1 MRIRSAEDTTKGT
14 AQDDVVEI
22 AEDGIV
28 QEVQLWALDA
38 VLCSA
43 PSSRFDWRTSVT
55 ITRKDFLLRSAAAL
69 GPGLAWA
76 AHPTTLS
83 AREAEHPAANPAVF
97 NVLQFGA
104 KGDGKS
110 KDTAA
115 IQAAIDAAG
124 KAGGTV
130 IFPAGNY
137 LSGTVR
143 LKSSVALYLGP
154 GSTLTAG
161 PDKADFDVYEKLTY
175 DTFSDEETS
184 YFYHAL
190 ITGEGLENISIS
202 GEGTIEGNRTQRGGP
217 KLIALKKCRLISI
230 RGLTLQ
236 NAPNYNIS
244 FLGCDYVDVDGVTIF
259 NGYADGIDPDCC
271 QFVRIANCYVE
282 TFDDAI
288 VPKTS
293 PSLGYLRATENVTV
307 TNCVLTTSCYALKLG
322 TESSGDFK
330 NIAFSNCTV
339 FSRRDK
345 WNRGPIGGVAVESVD
360 GSNIDRVV
368 VSNIAMY
375 DVWAPIF
382 IRLGGRGRAQKTPTP
397 GTLRNVSISHI
408 NATGASLASSITG
421 VPGADVG
428 PVWIQDVH
436 ISLVGK
442 GSAARL
448 DREVPES
455 VPTYPE
461 ADMFGDLPCY
471 GLYCRH
477 VNGLTLDRVD
487 LALENP
493 DERPAFVADSVKRLD
508 LLSLRADPPSG
519 SQPTVVFHDV
529 QQALVQGARALPGT
543 HTFLQL
549 SGSEVRDIRVLAN
562 DFTDAQNA
570 VVRDSDVGTE
580 VLTEQWNLTRRK

>member
-1 MRIRSAEDTTKGT
+1 M
-14 AQDDVVEI
+14 
-22 AEDGIV
+22 
-28 QEVQLWALDA
+28 
-38 VLCSA
+38 
-43 PSSRFDWRTSVT
+43 T
-55 ITRKDFLLRSAAAL
+55 ITRKDFLLRSAVAL
-69 GPGLAWA
+69 APGLAWG
-76 AHPTTLS
+76 AHPKALAAS
-83 AREAEHPAANPAVF
+83 APQHPAADSAVF

-130 IFPAGNY
+130 VFPAGNY

-143 LKSSVALYLGP
+143 LESSVALYLGP
-154 GSTLTAG
+154 GCTLTAS
-161 PDKADFDVYEKLTY
+161 PDKADFDAYEKLAY

-184 YFYHAL
+184 YFHHAL

-202 GEGTIEGNRTQRGGP
+202 GEGTIEGNRSQRGGP
-217 KLIALKKCRLISI
+217 KLIALKTCRLISI

-368 VSNIAMY
+368 VTNIAMY

-382 IRLGGRGRAQKTPTP
+382 IRLGGRGRAQKTPAP
-397 GTLRNVSISHI
+397 GTLRNVSIAHI

-428 PVWIQDVH
+428 PVWIEDVH
-436 ISLVGK
+436 ISVVGK
-442 GSAARL
+442 GGAARL
-448 DREVPES
+448 DREIPES
-455 VPTYPE
+455 IPTYPE

-477 VNGLTLDRVD
+477 VNGLTLDCVD
-487 LALENP
+487 FALENP
-493 DERPAFVADSVKRLD
+493 DERPAVAADSVKQLD
-508 LLSLRADPPSG
+508 LRSFRAAPPSG
-519 SQPTVVFHDV
+519 SQPTVAFHDV
-529 QQALVQGARALPGT
+529 QHALVQGARALPGT
-543 HTFLQL
+543 HTLFQL
-549 SGSEVRDIRVLAN
+549 SGPDLRDIRAMAN
-562 DFTDAQNA
+562 DFSDAQNA
-570 VVRDSDVGTE
+570 IVRASE
-580 VLTEQWNLTRRK
+580 VSSEAVTEQWNLTRK

>member
-1 MRIRSAEDTTKGT
+1 VGTGRGTLFSAVFCRKKHTPWR
-14 AQDDVVEI
+14 
-22 AEDGIV
+22 
-28 QEVQLWALDA
+28 L
-38 VLCSA
+38 
-43 PSSRFDWRTSVT
+43 SRFDWRTSVT

-83 AREAEHPAANPAVF
+83 ASAAEHPAANPAVF

-115 IQAAIDAAG
+115 VQAAIDAAG

-130 IFPAGNY
+130 VFPAGNY
-137 LSGTVR
+137 LSGTLR

-154 GSTLTAG
+154 GSTLTAS

-184 YFYHAL
+184 YFHHAL

-244 FLGCDYVDVDGVTIF
+244 FLSCDYVDVDGVTIF

-508 LLSLRADPPSG
+508 LLSLRAAPPSG

-549 SGSEVRDIRVLAN
+549 SGSEVRDIRALAN

-570 VVRDSDVGTE
+570 IIRDSDVGTE
-580 VLTEQWNLTRRK
+580 VLTQQWNLTSRK

>member
-1 MRIRSAEDTTKGT
+1 M
-14 AQDDVVEI
+14 
-22 AEDGIV
+22 
-28 QEVQLWALDA
+28 
-38 VLCSA
+38 
-43 PSSRFDWRTSVT
+43 T
-55 ITRKDFLLRSAAAL
+55 ITRKDFVLRSAAAL
-69 GPGLAWA
+69 VPGLVWA
-76 AHPTTLS
+76 PPTVAAGTT
-83 AREAEHPAANPAVF
+83 ATEHPAASAGIF

-104 KGDGKS
+104 KGDGKA

-130 IFPAGNY
+130 VFPAGNY
-137 LSGTVR
+137 VSGTLHLR
-143 LKSSVALYLGP
+143 NSVSLNLGP
-154 GSTLTAG
+154 GCTLTSS
-161 PDKADFDVYEKLTY
+161 PDKSDFDAYEKLAY

-184 YFYHAL
+184 YFHYAL
-190 ITGEGLENISIS
+190 ISGEGLENISIA
-202 GEGTIEGNRTQRGGP
+202 GEGTIDGNRSQRGGP
-217 KLIALKKCRLISI
+217 KLIALKTCRLISI

-244 FLGCDYVDVDGVTIF
+244 FLGCDCVDVDGITIF
-259 NGYADGIDPDCC
+259 NGYADGIDPDCS

-293 PSLGYLRATENVTV
+293 PSLGYLQATENVTV

-345 WNRGPIGGVAVESVD
+345 WNRGPIGGVAIESVD

-397 GTLRNVSISHI
+397 GTIRNVSISHI
-408 NATGASLASSITG
+408 SATAASLASSITG

-428 PVWIQDVH
+428 PVCIQDVN
-436 ISLVGK
+436 ISVVGK

-477 VNGLTLDRVD
+477 VNGLVLDRVGF
-487 LALENP
+487 AWENP
-493 DERPAFVADSVKRLD
+493 DERPAFVADDVKHLD
-508 LLSLRADPPSG
+508 LLSFRAAPPAS
-519 SQPTVVFHDV
+519 SQPTVFFRDV

-543 HTFLQL
+543 RTFLQL
-549 SGSEVRDIRVLAN
+549 SGQDVRGIRVMTN
-562 DFTDAQNA
+562 DFSDAQNTI
-570 VVRDSDVGTE
+570 VRDSGVASDVL
-580 VLTEQWNLTRRK
+580 VEQWNLTSRK